1 MRSKLLQ
8 ILGWVIPAIYLTFT
22 TAYAL
27 SNVFLAITLMFFL
40 VTLSGR
46 YLDRDVWSWPAFWLL
61 ALWAMVLVGMTYT
74 TAPWQW
80 SSINL
85 GKYSKM
91 AYVVAV
97 MLALYKQPNWQ
108 TRCLNAF
115 AIGMAFVLVS
125 TWLNIW
131 FVLPWS
137 SSKTPGWGLSHHVM
151 YDYIIQNVM
160 MSFYVVYCLVR
171 SNEKRDRAWKALW
184 RVLALMAVIS
194 ITHLSQGRTGVA
206 VLIPALIAYSASQW
220 GGRRALYA
228 LPVLLVVMAAA
239 TMSSS
244 VMRERIEQT
253 QLEFFH
259 RNSDTFSS
267 IGHRLYNWKTT
278 PQLIAEKPVFGH
290 GTGAY
295 HTEICR
301 FMDKPEWC
309 DTFRWHTHNQYLF
322 FAADH
327 GLVGAVLYIALI
339 ASLFVVAYRSSRRP
353 ERALLFALATIL
365 AVDSLFNSPFFSAK
379 ESEFFLYMMALLVA
393 MCREPEPGKQTGAH
407 K

>member
-1 MRSKLLQ
+1 MRSRLFSAM
-8 ILGWVIPAIYLTFT
+8 GWLIPAIYLTFT

-27 SNVFLAITLMFFL
+27 SNVFLVL
-40 VTLSGR
+40 VLLLFVLTVNR
-46 YLDRDVWSWPAFWLL
+46 QYLASERWSAPALWLL
-61 ALWAMVLVGMTYT
+61 ALWLLIVAGMFYT
-74 TAPWQW
+74 PAPWSW

-91 AYVVAV
+91 AYVIPI
-97 MLALYKQPNWQ
+97 MLVLHDRPDWQ
-108 TRCLNAF
+108 TRALHAF
-115 AIGMAFVLVS
+115 AIGMTFVLLS

-137 SSKTPGWGLSHHVM
+137 SSKVPGWGVSHHVM

-160 MSFYVVYCLVR
+160 MSFYVVYALV
-171 SNEKRDRAWKALW
+171 KADGEPQVLRKAVW
-184 RVLALMAVIS
+184 WLLALMGVIS

-206 VLIPALIAYSASQW
+206 VLLPALLAFAVSQW
-220 GGRRALYA
+220 GGRKTLLA
-228 LPVLLVVMAAA
+228 LPLLAIAIAVTAL
-239 TMSSS
+239 SSS
-244 VMRERIEQT
+244 VMRARIDQAQT
-253 QLEFFH
+253 EFLN
-259 RNSDTFSS
+259 RNEDVFTS

-278 PQLIAEKPVFGH
+278 PKLIAENPIFGS

-327 GLVGAVLYIALI
+327 GLIGVCLYVALI
-339 ASLFVVAYRSSRRP
+339 ASLFWVAYRTNKPPART
-353 ERALLFALATIL
+353 LLYALASIL
-365 AVDSLFNSPFFSAK
+365 SVNSLINSPMFSAK
-379 ESEFFLYMMALLVA
+379 ESEFFLYMMVLLTSI
-393 MCREPEPGKQTGAH
+393 CRQPLSLKS
-407 K
+407 